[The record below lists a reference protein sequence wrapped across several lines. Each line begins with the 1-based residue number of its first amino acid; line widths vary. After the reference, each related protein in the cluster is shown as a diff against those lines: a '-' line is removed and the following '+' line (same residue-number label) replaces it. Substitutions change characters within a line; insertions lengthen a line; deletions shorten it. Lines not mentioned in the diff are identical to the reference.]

1 MSNLEIVFTLCIP
14 ILIIILG
21 IELKAKTPKKNS
33 WIGWRTPTAM
43 KSENVFKKANI
54 YAGKIMFKCG
64 ILILVLTIIGNIVL
78 RYKQIGSFITPWVCM
93 AQIIVCALMIGKI
106 EKKIKEF

>member
-1 MSNLEIVFTLCIP
+1 
-14 ILIIILG
+14 
-21 IELKAKTPKKNS
+21 
-33 WIGWRTPTAM
+33 M

-78 RYKQIGSFITPWVCM
+78 RYKQIGSFITPWVCI

>member
-21 IELKAKTPKKNS
+21 IGLKAKTPKKNS

-64 ILILVLTIIGNIVL
+64 IL
-78 RYKQIGSFITPWVCM
+78 YKQIGSFITPWVCM